1 MAATRSASD
10 IDLDGLRFAMVSST
24 ASEVD
29 PASPT
34 IFDYHER
41 DGMIWGEY
49 EGDTVR
55 IGRFVGTRAERRIS
69 IRYTHVVAATGV
81 IVSGAAES
89 RIEQHDDGLR
99 LVEEFRTADGV
110 QVSVCAQIRSA
121 GRVGGVDP
129 GEGGGC
135 GGD

>member
-1 MAATRSASD
+1 MAAIRSGSD
-10 IDLDGLRFAMVSST
+10 LDLDGLRFAMVSST

-55 IGRFVGTRAERRIS
+55 IGRFVGTRADRRIS
-69 IRYTHVVAATGV
+69 IQFTHVVAATGV

-89 RIEQHDDGLR
+89 RIEQHDGGLR
-99 LVEEFRTADGV
+99 LVEEFRTADGD
-110 QVSVCAQIRSA
+110 QVSICAQIGPGRAAHGHRS
-121 GRVGGVDP
+121 P
-129 GEGGGC
+129 G
-135 GGD
+135 

>member
-1 MAATRSASD
+1 MAASRSVSD

-29 PASPT
+29 PTSPT

-55 IGRFVGTRAERRIS
+55 IGRFVGTRAGRRIS
-69 IRYTHVVAATGV
+69 VHFTHVVAATGAV
-81 IVSGAAES
+81 VSGAAES
-89 RIEQHDDGLR
+89 RIEQHEDGLR
-99 LVEEFRTADGV
+99 LVEDFRTADGD
-110 QVSVCAQIRSA
+110 QVSVCAQI
-121 GRVGGVDP
+121 DP
-129 GEGGGC
+129 GRTP
-135 GGD
+135 D

>member
-1 MAATRSASD
+1 MASNRSAPD
-10 IDLDGLRFAMVSST
+10 FDLDGLRFAMVSST

-29 PASPT
+29 PSSPT

-55 IGRFVGTRAERRIS
+55 IGRFVGARAGRRIS
-69 IRYTHVVAATGV
+69 IRFTHVVAATGA

-99 LVEEFRTADGV
+99 LVEDFRTADGD
-110 QVSVCAQIRSA
+110 QVSVCAQIRP
-121 GRVGGVDP
+121 GR
-129 GEGGGC
+129 GEAVA
-135 GGD
+135 D

>member
-1 MAATRSASD
+1 MAAIRSASD
-10 IDLDGLRFAMVSST
+10 VDLDLDGLRFAMVSST

-29 PASPT
+29 PSSPT

-55 IGRFVGTRAERRIS
+55 IGRFVGTRVDRRIS
-69 IRYTHVVAATGV
+69 VRFTHVVAATGLV
-81 IVSGAAES
+81 VSGAAES

-99 LVEEFRTADGV
+99 LVEDFRTADGD
-110 QVSVCAQIRSA
+110 QISVCAQISPARAPHGPHS
-121 GRVGGVDP
+121 P
-129 GEGGGC
+129 G
-135 GGD
+135 

>member
-1 MAATRSASD
+1 MAAIRSGSD
-10 IDLDGLRFAMVSST
+10 LDLDGLRFAMVSST

-29 PASPT
+29 PSSPT

-69 IRYTHVVAATGV
+69 IRFTHVVAASGAV
-81 IVSGAAES
+81 VSGAAES

-110 QVSVCAQIRSA
+110 QVSVCAQIRSV

>member
-1 MAATRSASD
+1 MATIRSASD
-10 IDLDGLRFAMVSST
+10 LDLDGLRFAMVSST

-29 PASPT
+29 PSSPT

-55 IGRFVGTRAERRIS
+55 IGRFVGTREDRRIS
-69 IRYTHVVAATGV
+69 IRFTHVVAGTGA
-81 IVSGAAES
+81 IVCGAAES

-99 LVEEFRTADGV
+99 LVEDFRTADGD
-110 QVSVCAQIRSA
+110 QVSVCVQISP
-121 GRVGGVDP
+121 GRPPQGP
-129 GEGGGC
+129 GSPG
-135 GGD
+135 